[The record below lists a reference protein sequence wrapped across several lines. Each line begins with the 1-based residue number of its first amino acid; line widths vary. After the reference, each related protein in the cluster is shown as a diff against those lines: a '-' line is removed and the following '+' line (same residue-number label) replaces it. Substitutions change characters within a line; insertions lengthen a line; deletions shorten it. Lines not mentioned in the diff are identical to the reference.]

1 MRIESGTTSERC
13 IRLGLSLVMCT
24 VFAGWFAYDGFWGY
38 PKENLRWALR
48 NPLIPQHDHE
58 INTNFKA
65 TQATLEQVHPDM
77 TVEELEALVGEPT
90 LIQSRHRV
98 YVGRELYAIIDLD
111 EEDKVTNVRSIEIA
125 AEDVPDDEPNP
136 AVTPMNVE
144 KIEPGMSLSRLE
156 HYLGDKPDER
166 HKQTFWY
173 IGPATYA
180 RFEVVGKTVSK
191 VIDITENSDH
201 RESDIAMQKWI
212 SAGLCVVI
220 LIAAVFLIRAVR
232 TRVVL
237 DDAGLT
243 FNRRYVAWDTMTGLD
258 IDEYKDRGW
267 LDLVYDDGDLLRLDS
282 YHISKFREIITE
294 ICNRKG
300 FASPFAD
307 ITEDNTGN
315 HGKS

>member
-13 IRLGLSLVMCT
+13 IRLGLFLVMCT
-24 VFAGWFAYDGFWGY
+24 VFAGWFAYDGLWGY
-38 PKENLRWALR
+38 PKANLELALQ
-48 NPLIPQHDHE
+48 NPLIPKHDHE

-65 TQATLEQVHPDM
+65 TKATLEQVHPDM
-77 TVEELEALVGEPT
+77 TVEQLEALIGEPT
-90 LIQSRHRV
+90 LVQNRHRV
-98 YVGRELYAIIDLD
+98 YIGQKLYAIIDLD
-111 EEDKVTNVRSIEIA
+111 EEDKVTNVRSVEIA
-125 AEDVPDDEPNP
+125 AEEVPDEPNP
-136 AVTPMNVE
+136 AVTAMNVE

-156 HYLGDKPDER
+156 HYLGDEPDER

-173 IGPATYA
+173 IGPAAYA
-180 RFEVVGKTVSK
+180 RFEVVGQTISQ
-191 VIDITENSDH
+191 VIDIIESRDH

-212 SAGLCVVI
+212 SAGLCVVM
-220 LIAAVFLIRAVR
+220 LIVAFFLIRAVR

-243 FNRRYVAWDTMTGLD
+243 FNRRHVAWDTMTGMD
-258 IDEYKDRGW
+258 INEYKDRGW
-267 LDLVYDDGDLLRLDS
+267 LDLVYNEGELLRLDS

-307 ITEDNTGN
+307 KTEDDTGN
-315 HGKS
+315 HDKS